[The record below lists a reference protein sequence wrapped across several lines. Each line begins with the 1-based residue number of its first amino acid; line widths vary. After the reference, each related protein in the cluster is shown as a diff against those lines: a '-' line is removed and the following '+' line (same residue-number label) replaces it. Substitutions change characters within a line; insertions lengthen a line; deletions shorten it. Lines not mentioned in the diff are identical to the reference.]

1 MQKMKAFQQNNKM
14 KRLVP
19 AALSLMLVACL
30 LASCNGGNEQQS
42 SVPSDSQSSSQN
54 VQPQSQAPS
63 SNSADVGLEQAQ
75 AAALKDA
82 GLEEGQVTFTKGK
95 LEWDDGVQQY
105 EIEFVDGTMK
115 YEYEI
120 KAADGSVMQSSQEPI
135 EQIPSNISQDV
146 VSIDAAKD
154 AALKDAQKSA
164 DQVAFTKVELEYD
177 DGTAQYDV
185 EFYADGTEYSYTING
200 TTGQV
205 MEKETEIR

>member
-1 MQKMKAFQQNNKM
+1 M
-14 KRLVP
+14 
-19 AALSLMLVACL
+19 
-30 LASCNGGNEQQS
+30 
-42 SVPSDSQSSSQN
+42 
-54 VQPQSQAPS
+54 
-63 SNSADVGLEQAQ
+63 
-75 AAALKDA
+75 KDA

-105 EIEFVDGTMK
+105 EIEFVDGTTK